1 MKAAVAWAIRQ
12 SPAMNTIMVAVLV
25 VGVFAGI
32 TLRREEFPQF
42 ELEIVLV
49 SVPYPG
55 ASPEE
60 VESGICQK
68 IEEAVRSVD
77 GVKKVTSVAGEGAGN
92 VVIEVKSDVP
102 SVQKVLNEIQSE
114 VDRIPSFP
122 DLAEEPEV
130 QQVTFRNSAITVGV
144 VADGSDADDAE
155 LRLREITEQV
165 RDDLLQIPQISV
177 ADISGEREYQID
189 VEVPEKTLREYGLTL
204 TDVARRV
211 RMRNLELPGG
221 KIKDRGETYLLR
233 GAYGC

>member
-1 MKAAVAWAIRQ
+1 MRSVITWAIRQ
-12 SPAMNTIMVAVLV
+12 SPAMNTIMVALLA
-25 VGVFAGI
+25 VGLFAG
-32 TLRREEFPQF
+32 TQLRREEFPQF

-49 SVPYPG
+49 NVPYPG

-130 QQVTFRNSAITVGV
+130 QQVTIRNPAITVGV
-144 VADGSDADDAE
+144 VSTDPNAVRQRIAAARNHRKRTSSPAAD
-155 LRLREITEQV
+155 T
-165 RDDLLQIPQISV
+165 
-177 ADISGEREYQID
+177 
-189 VEVPEKTLREYGLTL
+189 
-204 TDVARRV
+204 TDFGRRHH
-211 RMRNLELPGG
+211 RRAQLP
-221 KIKDRGETYLLR
+221 D
-233 GAYGC
+233 